1 MADGRTFDY
10 VKGGITKAGNDS
22 DVIIISEH

>member
-1 MADGRTFDY
+1 MVEHRTFDY
-10 VKGGITKAGNDS
+10 VKEGKTKAGNDS